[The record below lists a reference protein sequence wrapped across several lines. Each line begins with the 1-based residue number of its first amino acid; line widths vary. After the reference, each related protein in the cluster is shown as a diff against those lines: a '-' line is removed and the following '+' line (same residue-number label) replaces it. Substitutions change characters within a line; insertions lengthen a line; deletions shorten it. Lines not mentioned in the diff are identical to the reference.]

1 MGSDGVKL
9 RGVHQP
15 LKAARHDLDLVVD
28 ALEDDGS
35 DIAVH
40 KAFPGCDDL
49 HILRTDDD
57 VDRRVGAESFI
68 HTGNPGAENLND
80 PVFHHDT
87 VDDIAVPD
95 KIGYERVDRLV
106 VDHFRCADLLDVAL
120 VHDDDGVGHGEG
132 FLLVVRN
139 EDKGDAEL
147 VFQADQL
154 ILHFLAEL

>member
-1 MGSDGVKL
+1 MPCSVPSSGFTRSMSSG
-9 RGVHQP
+9 RMTT
-15 LKAARHDLDLVVD
+15 
-28 ALEDDGS
+28 S
-35 DIAVH
+35 
-40 KAFPGCDDL
+40 
-49 HILRTDDD
+49 
-57 VDRRVGAESFI
+57 
-68 HTGNPGAENLND
+68 TGWFVPNPGAENLND

-95 KIGYERVDRLV
+95 KIGYERVDRLI